1 MIELFDIKTWRYERK
16 FVISEL
22 LQQEIE
28 LIIRFHPAM
37 FSEIHQP
44 RWVNN
49 IYFDSF
55 GARNY
60 RDNVE
65 GLRNR
70 VKVRIRWYGS
80 FFGLVKEPLL
90 EFKFK
95 KGVLGAKNKF
105 PLPSFFVDQ
114 KIGIRSIND
123 LIRNSDLPDSI
134 KAYVSPLAPY
144 LLNRY
149 LRKYYRSWDK
159 HYRITID
166 SNMECKTASP
176 HSQALF
182 QQDADE
188 NNTILELKY
197 DSSEGASAGTITNH
211 FPFRMTKNSKY
222 ANGIKRTLT

>member
-70 VKVRIRWYGS
+70 VKVRLRWYGS
-80 FFGLVKEPLL
+80 FFGLVKELRL
-90 EFKFK
+90 EK
-95 KGVLGAKNKF
+95 KKE
-105 PLPSFFVDQ
+105 
-114 KIGIRSIND
+114 
-123 LIRNSDLPDSI
+123 
-134 KAYVSPLAPY
+134 
-144 LLNRY
+144 
-149 LRKYYRSWDK
+149 KY
-159 HYRITID
+159 
-166 SNMECKTASP
+166 
-176 HSQALF
+176 
-182 QQDADE
+182 
-188 NNTILELKY
+188 
-197 DSSEGASAGTITNH
+197 
-211 FPFRMTKNSKY
+211 
-222 ANGIKRTLT
+222 